1 MIKRK
6 EDMTQTVKVHMRG
19 GDGQAVVTDILD
31 KG

>member
-6 EDMTQTVKVHMRG
+6 EDMKTTVRENMRG
-19 GDGQAVVTDILD
+19 GDGQAVITDILD